1 MPPMPRLSVSVSLLF
16 VSASAQAGV
25 AHFVDAV
32 PAPAHAIEGM
42 PSGGCPLYAD
52 GFDEID
58 VGQPVAFVTSGGYAI
73 RIDRHTITVKDALDF
88 NKVENW
94 GDPHE
99 SLNGKHIKDWGGEPE
114 WDGARRSL
122 VLGDGT
128 KLTMEAE
135 GEQGVVLHTSIYD
148 GDENLQVDNCRN
160 ALEHHGIDATDTALR
175 DAAQHDGETASFIT
189 HAETAVATYTNV
201 YNEDAEFDIVE
212 FSVLLGETGGYENPN
227 NVRDYYDDPRLGHT

>member
-1 MPPMPRLSVSVSLLF
+1 MQPIPRLSLSLLLA
-16 VSASAQAGV
+16 SASAHAGL
-25 AHFVDAV
+25 APFLDAV
-32 PAPAHAIEGM
+32 PDPARWIDGM
-42 PSGGCPLYAD
+42 PAGGCPLYAD

-58 VGQPVAFVTSGGYAI
+58 AGQPVAYVTSGGYTVTI
-73 RIDRHTITVKDALDF
+73 NRHTITVYDALDV
-88 NKVENW
+88 NKVEHW

-99 SLNGKHIKDWGGEPE
+99 NLNGKHIKDWGGEPE

-122 VLGDGT
+122 VLADGT

-135 GEQGVVLHTSIYD
+135 GAQGVVLHTSIYD

-175 DAAQHDGETASFIT
+175 DAAQHDGETASFTT
-189 HAETAVATYTNV
+189 HAETAVAIYTNV
-201 YNEDAEFDIVE
+201 YNEDAAFDIVE
-212 FSVLLGETGGYENPN
+212 FSVPLGETGGYENPN